1 MPKKISL
8 AKKGRARKK
17 KGELVNKSRSAIM
30 PRKKKGELVKK
41 RKSSIGIHI
50 CVFLSESLYIY
61 IYYIYYTH
69 TRGWGPFGSWK
80 IYGFHIFQTIDT
92 SMYGQSLPQSNCVN
106 AVHCHKHCRNHCP
119 NHCHFTRSS
128 AGFTIAV
135 DDDDVDTVDTGKP
148 LNSRLPFPLG
158 TQLTL
163 EMP

>member
-1 MPKKISL
+1 MTFALRGQQKL
-8 AKKGRARKK
+8 KGSFNLFTRAPVC
-17 KGELVNKSRSAIM
+17 GSTGQAHIQCFPGPILFPEAYT
-30 PRKKKGELVKK
+30 
-41 RKSSIGIHI
+41 SI
-50 CVFLSESLYIY
+50 LYIY
-61 IYYIYYTH
+61 ILYIYIYIYYTH

-135 DDDDVDTVDTGKP
+135 DDDDVDTG
-148 LNSRLPFPLG
+148 SR
-158 TQLTL
+158 
-163 EMP
+163 